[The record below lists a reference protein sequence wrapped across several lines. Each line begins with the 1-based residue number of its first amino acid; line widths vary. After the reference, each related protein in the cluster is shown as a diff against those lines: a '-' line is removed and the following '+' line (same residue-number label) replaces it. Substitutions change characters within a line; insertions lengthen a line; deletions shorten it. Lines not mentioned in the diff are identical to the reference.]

1 MSEDSLLRLKLLGC
15 THLTETLPA
24 AEQLTLV
31 TLLTV
36 NVIKGMVTPMHFTQ
50 VSALIA
56 QAVVMQLKDSP
67 SQPPAKEP
75 HFDMYFSALQDA
87 ARHSPNM
94 LKHIND
100 SKEFIKDAFYAGA
113 WQGMLVNKEDAK

>member
-1 MSEDSLLRLKLLGC
+1 MSEESLLRLKLLGC
-15 THLTETLPA
+15 IHLTETLPA

-36 NVIKGMVTPMHFTQ
+36 NVIKGMVTPMYYTQ
-50 VSALIA
+50 ASALIA

-67 SQPPAKEP
+67 SQPTEKEP
-75 HFDMYFSALQDA
+75 HFDMYFAALQDA

-113 WQGMLVNKEDAK
+113 WQGIPVNNRDTK